1 MPWHIRQ
8 KYFTALILIH
18 LFIFS
23 AKEKFG
29 IPSDTSMYLMDET
42 GTEVD
47 KDVFTD
53 VIEEKSDILWTII
66 DVHLVTDT
74 KLYTLFFLAGIY
86 TKQFIS

>member
-47 KDVFTD
+47 EHIT
-53 VIEEKSDILWTII
+53 
-66 DVHLVTDT
+66 
-74 KLYTLFFLAGIY
+74 
-86 TKQFIS
+86 